1 MPRRLLALLC
11 LAVLL
16 FAVAHSPAIL
26 YTLPEIA
33 PEPYEL
39 VARASTPPPIDL
51 PEQPDLAPATSP
63 RAPPLL

>member
-16 FAVAHSPAIL
+16 FAVANTPAIL
-26 YTLPEIA
+26 YTLPDA
-33 PEPYEL
+33 TPTPYEL
-39 VARASTPPPIDL
+39 IALAPTPAPIEL
-51 PEQPDLAPATSP
+51 PEQPDLVPATSP